1 MRLNSFIKENIK
13 RGLIHKAFPS
23 EREDDLRKNLRLSV
37 EMYDELLERK
47 KIYEVYPGYIRG
59 SSRVSIR
66 GKDPKDPNHNRLPDM
81 STDVIIP
88 FTYALDIKND
98 YWSSYYEIDLR
109 KDEVREKVPQIYK
122 DAMALFSFLHDRDE
136 FSNKLDR
143 ILDVVQ
149 SSTPLLKILPEAEE
163 FLSLGASPKSGGA
176 LIDQSSIMFVRD
188 CLNKEN

>member
-47 KIYEVYPGYIRG
+47 KIYEVYPDYIRG

-66 GKDPKDPNHNRLPDM
+66 GKDPKDPNCNRLPDM
-81 STDVIIP
+81 STDVTIP
-88 FTYALDIKND
+88 FTYALAIKND

-109 KDEVREKVPQIYK
+109 KEEVREKVPQIYK

-149 SSTPLLKILPEAEE
+149 NSTPLLKILPEAEE
-163 FLSLGASPKSGGA
+163 FLSLEASPKSSGA

>member
-13 RGLIHKAFPS
+13 RGLMHKAFPS

-37 EMYDELLERK
+37 EIYDELLERK
-47 KIYEVYPGYIRG
+47 KIYEAYPDYIRG

-81 STDVIIP
+81 SVDVTVP
-88 FTYALDIKND
+88 FTYALTIKND
-98 YWSSYYEIDLR
+98 YWSAYYEIDLR
-109 KDEVREKVPQIYK
+109 NDEVREKVPQIYK

-136 FSNKLDR
+136 FSDKLDR

-149 SSTPLLKILPEAEE
+149 SSTPLLKLLPEAEE
-163 FLSLGASPKSGGA
+163 FLSLETASKSSGA

>member
-47 KIYEVYPGYIRG
+47 KIYEVYPNYIRG

-66 GKDPKDPNHNRLPDM
+66 GKDPKDPNCNRLPDM
-81 STDVIIP
+81 STDVTIP

-136 FSNKLDR
+136 FSNKLDK

-163 FLSLGASPKSGGA
+163 FLSLEASPKSSGA